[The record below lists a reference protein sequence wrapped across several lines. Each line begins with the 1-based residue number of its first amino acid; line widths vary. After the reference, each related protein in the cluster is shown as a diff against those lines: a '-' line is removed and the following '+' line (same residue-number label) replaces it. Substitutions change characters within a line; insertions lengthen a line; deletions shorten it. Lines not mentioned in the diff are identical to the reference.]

1 MREGVLK
8 VSKFSKFSFMM
19 GRMGGKPRWQNKKL
33 TTTLVTIKHET
44 QLILSV
50 VRVCRMLLDNL

>member
-44 QLILSV
+44 V
-50 VRVCRMLLDNL
+50 